1 MGFVLAFTAVFLF
14 TIVKLI
20 KAKDQQD
27 KSIAKIP
34 LFSFT
39 DLNGE
44 SFTNKQ
50 INTNNKQFIIN
61 YFSPNCE
68 HCQSM
73 ARLYVSDSHKLR
85 NVQILM
91 ITSSKKQLVQKF
103 IFDYQIK
110 LLPNVKVVLDTNF
123 QFQQIFKKVLTP
135 SYFIYEKDQL
145 VKQIT
150 GEVKIDLLLQ

>member
-1 MGFVLAFTAVFLF
+1 MGVVLVFTVVFLF
-14 TIVKLI
+14 TIAHLI
-20 KAKDQQD
+20 IAKGKQD
-27 KSIAKIP
+27 TSIAKIP

-39 DLNGE
+39 DMNGA

-50 INTNNKQFIIN
+50 IHANNRQFIIN

-73 ARLYVSDSHKLR
+73 ARLYLSDSHKLR

-91 ITSSKKQLVQKF
+91 ITSASKQMVEKF
-103 IFDYQIK
+103 ILDYQIQ
-110 LLPNVKVVLDTNF
+110 LLSNVNVVIDTNF
-123 QFQQIFKKVLTP
+123 QFQQIFKKVGAP